1 MKKAVAC
8 NLMQNTNTK
17 RVIRFPGRPEDLLR
31 FQVNLL
37 SLAEKRYDILHDEKW
52 IESFTQYQL
61 QLYRL
66 GYTEFSHEIL
76 QSLGES
82 CVCATTEYREKS
94 LFILTVFLSKVI
106 EEADEELL
114 QALSWIFLRWLYLE
128 RELLACSEY
137 VCSMLPAIPAKLL
150 AKGMFAQYTAWLE
163 LLQKMSS
170 GQLERPAALQA
181 LAARMK
187 NVLLG
192 QFLDRDL
199 ALKPH
204 PDFQPDSEMACLVE
218 YLTKDSA
225 SILIQELYHSR
236 DKERRLAL
244 IETLGQLGDEVAV
257 HMFEQL
263 GEDASW
269 YMVRNA
275 LQVIAYFDNKKHLEL
290 VLPFLKYPDLRVQ
303 QQVIDFICGLEK
315 GDQIRLLIHALEI
328 CHDRLKSTVVE
339 LLAATR
345 HPEIERALVNL
356 LESRHQIEQWSR
368 DHLLLAVC
376 ESLEPYPSSTVTDT
390 LTELIAEREQENRL
404 GDPVLSAARKI
415 VLQLSVSES
424 V

>member
-1 MKKAVAC
+1 
-8 NLMQNTNTK
+8 MQNKDNK
-17 RVIRFPGRPEDLLR
+17 RNIRFPGRPEDLLR

-52 IESFTQYQL
+52 IESFTEYQL
-61 QLYRL
+61 QLYRH

-82 CVCATTEYREKS
+82 CVCPTAEYREKS
-94 LFILTVFLSKVI
+94 LFILTVFLAKVI
-106 EEADEELL
+106 EEADDELL

-137 VCSMLPAIPAKLL
+137 VCSMLPAIPARFL
-150 AKGMFAQYTAWLE
+150 ANGMFAQFTVWLE

-170 GQLERPAALQA
+170 GQLERPVALQA

-187 NVLLG
+187 NALLG
-192 QFLDRDL
+192 QFLDQDVDL
-199 ALKPH
+199 KLQ
-204 PDFQPDSEMACLVE
+204 PDFQPESEMACLVQ

-225 SILIQELYHSR
+225 SMLIQELYHSR
-236 DKERRLAL
+236 DKDRRLAL
-244 IETLGQLGDEVAV
+244 IETLGQLGDQVVAS
-257 HMFEQL
+257 MFEQL

-303 QQVIDFICGLEK
+303 QQVIDFICGFEK
-315 GDQIRLLIHALEI
+315 SEQVGLLIDALET
-328 CHDRLKSTVVE
+328 CHDRLKSNVVE
-339 LLAATR
+339 LLSAFT
-345 HPEIERALVNL
+345 HPEIGRAFINL

-368 DHLLLAVC
+368 DHILLAVC
-376 ESLEPYPSSTVTDT
+376 EALGPYPTSRVTNT
-390 LTELIAEREQENRL
+390 LAKLIAERELENRL
-404 GDPVLSAARKI
+404 GDPVLSAARKT
-415 VLQLSVSES
+415 VAQLSASEPI
-424 V
+424 